1 MIDIQEIKRT
11 STRLSGS
18 MSKHNLNN
26 LAGPAQYFIGPCATK
41 KMIFFK
47 LLTLN
52 KITLCDMYLLYSFS
66 KPITKT
72 HKN

>member
-41 KMIFFK
+41 K
-47 LLTLN
+47 
-52 KITLCDMYLLYSFS
+52 
-66 KPITKT
+66 
-72 HKN
+72 